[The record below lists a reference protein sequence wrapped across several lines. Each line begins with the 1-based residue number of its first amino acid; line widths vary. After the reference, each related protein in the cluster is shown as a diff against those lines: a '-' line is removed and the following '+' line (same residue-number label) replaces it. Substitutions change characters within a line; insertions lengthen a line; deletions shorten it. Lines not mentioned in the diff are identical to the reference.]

1 VDKTTIEMKK
11 NWLSALLLLA
21 LLATTFSACLEDK
34 CKNTSTFTQW
44 NPVYKTDAEFRS
56 IPQYEAAQPL
66 KNTGK
71 IYFHDKYILVN
82 ELKKGIHVIDN
93 SNPSAPQNIGFISIN
108 GNVDMAV
115 KGNYL
120 YADNYADLITVDIS
134 TITNPK
140 LTCRTESVFNST
152 FWRDPQ
158 KGWLVDYV
166 PEKVTVDIDCNDPNL
181 TNYGNGWFR
190 NDRGVILSASSGV
203 ETKSGTTVFANG
215 SATGATPA
223 GVGGSFARFT
233 FSGNNF
239 YAINNS
245 QLKTFTLNRLDCPL
259 LVATNQVAWNIET
272 LFPYKDKLFIG
283 STTGMFIFD
292 VVNPNLPIQLSRFT
306 HGLSCDPVVI
316 ENETAFITL
325 HSGTACNGNLN
336 QLSIVD
342 VKSLTNPTLV
352 KAYNMVSPKGLS
364 VWDNMLYLC
373 DDGLKI
379 YDVTDKNAVDKN
391 LKSHITGFETFDVIA
406 YELNS
411 KRHLIVVGK
420 DGLFQFDVTD
430 PTKPKELSK
439 ILVVN

>member
-1 VDKTTIEMKK
+1 MKK

-34 CKNTSTFTQW
+34 CQNTSTYTQW

-56 IPQYEAAQPL
+56 APQYQAAQPL

-71 IYFHDKYILVN
+71 IYFYDKYILVN

-140 LTCRTESVFNST
+140 LTCRTESVFNNT

-158 KGWLVDYV
+158 RGWLVDYV
-166 PEKVTVDIDCNDPNL
+166 PEKVTVKIDCNDPSLVDYGGGWYRDFAGGIFQANTGGNKAN
-181 TNYGNGWFR
+181 TN
-190 NDRGVILSASSGV
+190 
-203 ETKSGTTVFANG
+203 VFNTNG
-215 SATGATPA
+215 STGATPA

-259 LVATNQVAWNIET
+259 LVATNQVVVNIET

-283 STTGMFIFD
+283 STTGMFIYD
-292 VVNPNLPIQLSRFT
+292 VVNPNTPVQLSRFT
-306 HGLSCDPVVI
+306 HGLACDPVVI

-325 HSGTACNGNLN
+325 HSGTTCNNNLN

-342 VKSLTNPTLV
+342 VKDLKNPTLI
-352 KAYNMVSPKGLS
+352 KTYNMVSPKGLS
-364 VWDNMLYLC
+364 VWNDMLYLC

-391 LKSHITGFETFDVIA
+391 LKSHIAGFETFDVIA
-406 YELNS
+406 YELNN
-411 KRHLIVVGK
+411 KRNLIVVGK
-420 DGLFQFDVTD
+420 GGLFQFDVTD

>member
-1 VDKTTIEMKK
+1 MKK
-11 NWLSALLLLA
+11 NLPSAFMLLA
-21 LLATTFSACLEDK
+21 LFGLLFSACLEDK
-34 CKNTSTFTQW
+34 CENTTTYTQW
-44 NPVYKTDAEFRS
+44 NPVYKTDAEFKAP
-56 IPQYEAAQPL
+56 PQYQAAQPL

-71 IYFHDKYILVN
+71 IYFYGKYILVN
-82 ELKKGIHVIDN
+82 ELKQGIHVIDN
-93 SNPSAPQNIGFISIN
+93 SNPAAPQNIGFISIG

-120 YADNYADLITVDIS
+120 YADNYMDLITVDIS

-140 LTCRTESVFNST
+140 VTCRTEAVFNST

-158 KGWLVDYV
+158 RGWLVDYV
-166 PEKVTVDIDCNDPNL
+166 AEKVTQKIDCNDPSL
-181 TNYGNGWFR
+181 VNYGNGWYRSATGNVFFD
-190 NDRGVILSASSGV
+190 NSGGKTAGAGVF
-203 ETKSGTTVFANG
+203 TTGA
-215 SATGATPA
+215 ATGATPT

-239 YAINNS
+239 YAINSS

-259 LVATNQVAWNIET
+259 LVTTNQVAWNIET

-292 VVNPNLPIQLSRFT
+292 VVNPNAPVQLSRFN
-306 HGLSCDPVVI
+306 HGLACDPVVI

-325 HSGTACNGNLN
+325 HSGTSCNNNLN

-342 VKSLTNPTLV
+342 VKSLTNPTLI

-391 LKSHITGFETFDVIA
+391 LKAHITGFETFDVIA
-406 YELNS
+406 YEQNS
-411 KRHLIVVGK
+411 RRNLIVIGK

-439 ILVVN
+439 IGVSK